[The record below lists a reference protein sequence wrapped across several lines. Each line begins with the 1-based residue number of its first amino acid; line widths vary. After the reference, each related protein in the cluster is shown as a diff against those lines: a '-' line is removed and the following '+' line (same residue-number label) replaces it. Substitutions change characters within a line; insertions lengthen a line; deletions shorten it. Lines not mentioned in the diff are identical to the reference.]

1 MVQKGLKL
9 AFSKIGHGFNRFEV
23 QVFWRGLKGSKSSIS
38 GRTCIQNNSKFNMT
52 LFNTV
57 QVRYIWVHYDFN
69 LLICCVIYL
78 GILNFSLLNIE
89 FNCLRILFSFLV
101 LRYFENISIP
111 CCSCTVKC
119 CATHY
124 ALVYFRSEK
133 ILTLVSLLFL

>member
-1 MVQKGLKL
+1 MGLT
-9 AFSKIGHGFNRFEV
+9 
-23 QVFWRGLKGSKSSIS
+23 GSKFRYFGGVWKVRSPALVDEPVFKIIQSSTWHCS
-38 GRTCIQNNSKFNMT
+38 IQFKF
-52 LFNTV
+52 
-57 QVRYIWVHYDFN
+57 VHYDFN

-133 ILTLVSLLFL
+133 ILTLVSLLFLWSDNRWFSGFFLFSL